1 MLESSKTF
9 INLKNII
16 LIAQTKIFN
25 RLLCLLSMNNKIVTN
40 TFDTLVFVNADLFQ
54 GIGSGLA

>member
-9 INLKNII
+9 INLRNII
-16 LIAQTKIFN
+16 LLVQTGIFN
-25 RLLCLLSMNNKIVTN
+25 RSLCLLSMNNKIVTN

>member
-40 TFDTLVFVNADLFQ
+40 TFDTLEFVNADLFQ

>member
-9 INLKNII
+9 INLRNII
-16 LIAQTKIFN
+16 LLVQTGIFN
-25 RLLCLLSMNNKIVTN
+25 RSQRLLPTDDKIVTN
-40 TFDTLVFVNADLFQ
+40 TFDALAFVNTDLFQ